1 MIDETPGDS
10 GRVLMQDGHWL
21 VPVEERPKGWER
33 YELKEPIAHAVRS
46 PAPEIQSPVVVSTI
60 ALPTPTV
67 SVGAAVLVER
77 QVAAAI
83 ELPPVCPSEEDVAG
97 AVGDVAAQMLDTK
110 PDVKLDIP
118 ADKAA
123 SIREKARKYQRDM
136 AKARATFREFREAI
150 RVSAENFGADF
161 RLQKYAQLLIAGMW
175 SGRSSWLQQCSGLT
189 KDEIGIAS
197 DRFLRAGIWSID
209 PEMRQPPRG
218 YLAHLG
224 EESEIA
230 DIGFWINAMVGAG
243 DIEGVIREDG
253 GVYAAKGTP
262 GVYLSSIKSV

>member
-97 AVGDVAAQMLDTK
+97 AVGDVAAQMLDAK
-110 PDVKLDIP
+110 PDAKLDIP
-118 ADKAA
+118 VEALSAA
-123 SIREKARKYQRDM
+123 RRSWV
-136 AKARATFREFREAI
+136 
-150 RVSAENFGADF
+150 VSERCVD
-161 RLQKYAQLLIAGMW
+161 
-175 SGRSSWLQQCSGLT
+175 
-189 KDEIGIAS
+189 
-197 DRFLRAGIWSID
+197 
-209 PEMRQPPRG
+209 
-218 YLAHLG
+218 
-224 EESEIA
+224 
-230 DIGFWINAMVGAG
+230 
-243 DIEGVIREDG
+243 
-253 GVYAAKGTP
+253 
-262 GVYLSSIKSV
+262 